1 MKGNYV
7 VLDCETGGLKA
18 TENPIT
24 QIALMGL
31 DHKTGKE
38 ICRYES
44 YIKPYNDF
52 VINPVALSKTMV
64 DINDV
69 MRGADLKDV
78 VKNIIEFCKKV
89 AGGKLGQW
97 TAPIIVGHNVSFDI
111 AFIEVLFYLANKEM
125 TSCFANNNG
134 ITYYRDTQQ
143 MARDFWPNESS
154 IKLGDCCERAGIRLV
169 DAHGAMNDVI
179 ATKNLFVW
187 YRTQIQKLSGGASQN
202 QVDSGQPTPSQH
214 RKFFSI

>member
-1 MKGNYV
+1 MKGNYI
-7 VLDCETGGLKA
+7 VLDCETGGLKS

-31 DHKTGKE
+31 DAKTGKE
-38 ICRYES
+38 LGRYET

-52 VINPVALSKTMV
+52 TINPVALSKTMV

-69 MRGADLKDV
+69 MRGADFKVV

-97 TAPIIVGHNVSFDI
+97 TAPIIVGHNVPFDI
-111 AFIEVLFYLANKEM
+111 AFIEVLFYLADKRI
-125 TSCFANNNG
+125 TDCFANNNG
-134 ITYYRDTQQ
+134 IVYHRDTQQ
-143 MARDFWPNESS
+143 MARDFWPKEAS

-179 ATKNLFVW
+179 ATKNLFLW
-187 YRTQIQKLSGGASQN
+187 YRSQVEKSSTGVQGELFN
-202 QVDSGQPTPSQH
+202 SDSQPTVNH

>member
-1 MKGNYV
+1 MKGNFI

-18 TENPIT
+18 VENPIT
-24 QIALMGL
+24 QIALMGV
-31 DHKTGKE
+31 DAKTGKE
-38 ICRYES
+38 IGRYET

-52 VINPVALSKTMV
+52 RVDPEALSKTMV

-69 MRGADLKDV
+69 MRGADFKVV

-97 TAPIIVGHNVSFDI
+97 TSPIIVGHNVPFDI
-111 AFIEVLFYLANKEM
+111 AFIEVLFYLADKKM
-125 TSCFANNNG
+125 SDCFAHNNG
-134 ITYYRDTQQ
+134 IVYHRDTQQ
-143 MARDFWPNESS
+143 MARDFWPNETS
-154 IKLGDCCERAGIRLV
+154 IKLESCCDRAGIRLV

-179 ATKNLFVW
+179 ATKKLFDW
-187 YRTQIQKLSGGASQN
+187 YLARIRGSSGAVPQTEDTSLTN
-202 QVDSGQPTPSQH
+202 H